1 MKNQSWT
8 QLCVVSG
15 DMRDEINF
23 LITSNLLLERQRK
36 RWIEIEK
43 QEEWAWQLVMDCLE
57 EDTEVAA

>member
-1 MKNQSWT
+1 
-8 QLCVVSG
+8 VVFG

-23 LITSNLLLERQRK
+23 LITSDLLLERQRK

-43 QEEWAWQLVMDCLE
+43 QEEWVWQLVMVCLE

>member
-1 MKNQSWT
+1 VSQS
-8 QLCVVSG
+8 QLCVVFG

-23 LITSNLLLERQRK
+23 LITSDLLLERQRK

-43 QEEWAWQLVMDCLE
+43 QEEWVWQLVMFCLE